1 MLTEHFSI
9 DKLKFISN
17 KFGIRA
23 DLLKPYI
30 VNYIGNIFQDID
42 IYCNC
47 SIEADCLFYHG
58 RVILL

>member
-9 DKLKFISN
+9 DKLKFISD

-23 DLLKPYI
+23 DLLEPHI

-42 IYCNC
+42 IYCLCN
-47 SIEADCLFYHG
+47 IETDCLFYHG
-58 RVILL
+58 RIILL